1 METLKK
7 NQIVVQELNNI
18 GKKKISLHELNS
30 ILDLM
35 EELAYIAHES
45 FQWYKHF
52 VKL

>member
-7 NQIVVQELNNI
+7 NQIVVQELNNT
-18 GKKKISLHELNS
+18 GKKKISLHGLNS

-45 FQWYKHF
+45 LQWYKHF